1 MNLRLEK
8 TFSKASFCPTLQ
20 IFVDDKKVA
29 QFDYE
34 FFDDIYI
41 TLKGDYDKTIAEMV
55 YGCDFEAK
63 RCQPPKKLDKNL
75 LDIEL
80 RKIFPQNLQKR

>member
-1 MNLRLEK
+1 MNLRFEK
-8 TFSKASFCPTLQ
+8 TFSKASFCPILH
-20 IFVDDKKVA
+20 IFADDKKVA

-34 FFDDIYI
+34 LFDDIYI
-41 TLKGDYDKTIAEMV
+41 TLKGDYDETIAEMV
-55 YGCDFEAK
+55 YACDYEAK

-80 RKIFPQNLQKR
+80 RKIFPQNLQNR